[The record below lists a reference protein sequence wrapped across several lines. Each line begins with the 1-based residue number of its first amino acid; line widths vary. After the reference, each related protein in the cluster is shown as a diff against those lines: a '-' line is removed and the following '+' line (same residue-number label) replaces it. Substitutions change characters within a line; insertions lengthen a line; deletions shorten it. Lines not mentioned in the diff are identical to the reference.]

1 MNSIG
6 PTPAPMPL
14 ATPKVSD
21 EARLK
26 KTATQLEAVFVQR
39 MFSAMRDT
47 VPEGGIVDQSSAEQT
62 FTSLM
67 DEKVSEQAPAEWTS
81 QHSLANALYKQLHRQ
96 LLAQQGVPDTDGSQ
110 AVQNAA
116 NAVNAQSAQSATTT
130 AITGSGS
137 PK

>member
-1 MNSIG
+1 MNPIG
-6 PTPAPMPL
+6 PTPASMPL
-14 ATPKVSD
+14 ATPKVTD

-67 DEKVSEQAPAEWTS
+67 DEKVSEQMPGEWTS
-81 QHSLANALYKQLHRQ
+81 QHSLGNALYKQLHRQ
-96 LLAQQGVPDTDGSQ
+96 LLAQRGVPDTDASQ
-110 AVQNAA
+110 SGQSVQT
-116 NAVNAQSAQSATTT
+116 AVNSQSAQSATTT
-130 AITGSGS
+130 AITGSVT

>member
-1 MNSIG
+1 MSAIGSPIG
-6 PTPAPMPL
+6 PTHPMPL

-21 EARLK
+21 EAKLK
-26 KTATQLEAVFVQR
+26 KTASQLESVFVQR
-39 MFSAMRDT
+39 MFAAMRDT

-67 DEKVSEQAPAEWTS
+67 DEKVSEQMPSEWTS

-96 LLAQQGVPDTDGSQ
+96 LLAQQGVPDSGGSQ
-110 AVQNAA
+110 NVQT
-116 NAVNAQSAQSATTT
+116 AVNATTT

>member
-1 MNSIG
+1 MNPIG

-21 EARLK
+21 DARLK
-26 KTATQLEAVFVQR
+26 KTASQLEAVFVQR

-47 VPEGGIVDQSSAEQT
+47 VPDGGIVDQSSAEQT

-67 DEKVSEQAPAEWTS
+67 DEKVSEHLPSEWNS
-81 QHSLANALYKQLHRQ
+81 EHSLANALYNQLHRH
-96 LLAQQGVPDTDGSQ
+96 LLAQQGVPDTSKSSDAQG
-110 AVQNAA
+110 AA
-116 NAVNAQSAQSATTT
+116 AKAA
-130 AITGSGS
+130 TGSEN